1 MVNLCSLHYKNG
13 MGPIT
18 ISVVDPVKIKGEDY
32 TVILEQPVKTPQGAV
47 TSYENW
53 TVLNGM

>member
-1 MVNLCSLHYKNG
+1 

-32 TVILEQPVKTPQGAV
+32 TVILEEPVKTIKGFMLPP
-47 TSYENW
+47 YEKW
-53 TVLNGM
+53 TVLNGSDTLII